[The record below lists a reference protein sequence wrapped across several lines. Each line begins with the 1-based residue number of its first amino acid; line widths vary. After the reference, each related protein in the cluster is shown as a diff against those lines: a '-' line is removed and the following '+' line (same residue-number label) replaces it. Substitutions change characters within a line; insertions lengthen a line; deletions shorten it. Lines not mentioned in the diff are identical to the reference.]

1 MTITKHFF
9 SLTLS
14 NNTVRVEVISMPVKF
29 QYLSLL
35 LTFLYL
41 LWGLGLGLCL
51 YTCKKC
57 SSTLTLTPTS
67 ECVLAGWAGPIRAR
81 NMITWLRTD
90 QWERRTGMWS
100 WGKLWLCVTT
110 QSRRGTVTWTSNKRF
125 SIILHKE
132 NMKSLQ
138 ISQLN
143 THQWVIRETDICI
156 WFNLQ
161 MQSFTTTPPHH
172 RLRSKN
178 SGAMMQPTF
187 YNLTTTS
194 AGLMQRNINFH
205 ETRCSTFQTWL
216 LQLPIVDRCV

>member
-161 MQSFTTTPPHH
+161 MQSFTTTPQTQVKELSSKDAANFLQSHNNIC
-172 RLRSKN
+172 RSHAQKYKI
-178 SGAMMQPTF
+178 SWDTLLYF
-187 YNLTTTS
+187 SNLAGSTS
-194 AGLMQRNINFH
+194 D
-205 ETRCSTFQTWL
+205 C
-216 LQLPIVDRCV
+216 C